1 MRADE
6 ATELFFVFH
15 TGSGVNNGVSA
26 PSRQGPGLHLHYL
39 NAAADH
45 VATLPKTEQIY
56 DMNIMNVH

>member
-39 NAAADH
+39 NDAADH

-56 DMNIMNVH
+56 DMNVH